1 MHKKLDNGITLRGLE
16 HHKCSERA
24 ARRIARSV
32 AIVLGAALC
41 FNIVSA
47 ASATNDPTKRIT
59 SKQYAAGQLTVKHY
73 KCVSILWGKESAW
86 NWKAVGNLNGTHRV
100 YGIPQGKSEFLR
112 TASPLQQVDWGL
124 RYIGHK
130 FGYVRTIEGMQPNTC
145 AALNH
150 WRKRNWY

>member
-1 MHKKLDNGITLRGLE
+1 MTSTLRGLE
-16 HHKCSERA
+16 HTKCSERTVK
-24 ARRIARSV
+24 RLVRSV
-32 AIVLGAALC
+32 AIVIGIALC
-41 FNIVSA
+41 SSVGLA
-47 ASATNDPTKRIT
+47 ASATNDPIKRIT
-59 SKQYAAGQLTVKHY
+59 SKEYAKGQLTVKHY